1 MNYMMMLLQAET
13 SAQVPDV
20 WGQIADSGLSFILLA
35 LAVVV
40 LWRRDAAMSRKV
52 DDAQDKLERYIAD
65 DRQQMIAVIEHN
77 TKAFEELSR
86 TLERMERQLEKD

>member
-1 MNYMMMLLQAET
+1 MMMMLQAET

-52 DDAQDKLERYIAD
+52 DDAQDKLEKYIAD

>member
-1 MNYMMMLLQAET
+1 MMMLLQAET

>member
-1 MNYMMMLLQAET
+1 MNYMMMMLQAET

-20 WGQIADSGLSFILLA
+20 WGQIADSGLSFILLT

-52 DDAQDKLERYIAD
+52 DDAQTKLERYIAD
-65 DRQQMIAVIEHN
+65 DRAKMAEVIAHN
-77 TKAFEELSR
+77 TRAFEDLSR
-86 TLERMERQLEKD
+86 TLERMDQHTNER